1 MARVSGA
8 ERWRLGWSLLL
19 EWAGRE
25 EEQAEGDGV
34 SLAQEPVED
43 GLRWPVWAA
52 WDRGCR

>member
-1 MARVSGA
+1 MARVSGV

-52 WDRGCR
+52 WDCGCR